1 MGNKTINDSHIG
13 DIGKHSGLYVPEP
26 PFRPGEKNDFS
37 HVYIPPAGASKRP
50 EPTCKPF
57 DITDLAYGLIRVLD
71 DDNQAVGDW
80 NINIEPNILIQ
91 GLKDM
96 QLTRMFDDRMQ
107 LMHRVGKISFY
118 MKCTGEEAISV
129 AHNLAIEKDDM
140 IFPSYRN
147 QGMLISRGE
156 KLLNMMC
163 QCLSNVK
170 DNCKGRQLP
179 IMYSSKALNFFS
191 ISGNLTT
198 QFSQAVGWAMAEA
211 RKKGKQLATTFI
223 GDGSTAELDFH
234 SALNF
239 AATYNP
245 PVILNIV
252 NNQWAISSN
261 QRIAGGERT
270 TFAARGIGFGLPSLR
285 VDGND
290 FLAVYAATKWAAERA
305 RSGHGATVIEYFTY
319 RVAPHS
325 TSDDPSAYRPADEE
339 KHWPLGDP
347 LERLKTHLIHI
358 GEWSEQQH
366 EALVE
371 EYTIRIKKAY
381 KEAESYGT
389 LKSGDRP
396 DVTTMFEDVFEE
408 ITPNLIRQRQ
418 ELGL

>member
-1 MGNKTINDSHIG
+1 MKQDELDGHDELDRHN
-13 DIGKHSGLYVPEP
+13 GLYVPEP
-26 PFRPGEKNDFS
+26 KFRPGELNDFS
-37 HVYIPPAGASKRP
+37 HIDIGANLSARPAIDSKAD
-50 EPTCKPF
+50 
-57 DITDLAYGLIRVLD
+57 DIRGFAYGLIRVLD
-71 DDNQAVGDW
+71 DEGNAGGQW
-80 NINIEPNILIQ
+80 NLDIEPEILLQ

-96 QLTRMFDDRMQ
+96 LLTRMFDDRMQ
-107 LMHRVGKISFY
+107 MMHRVGKISFY

-129 AHNLAIEKDDM
+129 AHSLALDNDDM
-140 IFPSYRN
+140 VFPSYRN
-147 QGMLISRGE
+147 QGILISRGYP
-156 KLLNMMC
+156 LLNMMC
-163 QCLSNVK
+163 QCLSNAK

-179 IMYSSKALNFFS
+179 IMYSWKDGNFFT
-191 ISGNLTT
+191 ISGNLAT

-211 RKKGKQLATTFI
+211 RKRGNRLATSFV

-245 PVILNIV
+245 PVILNII

-261 QRIAGGERT
+261 QVIAGGERT
-270 TFAARGIGFGLPSLR
+270 TFAARGVGFGLPSLR

-290 FLAVYAATKWAAERA
+290 FLAVYAVSKWAADRA
-305 RSGHGATVIEYFTY
+305 RAGYGATVIEYFTY

-325 TSDDPSAYRPADEE
+325 TSDDPSAYRPVDED
-339 KHWPLGDP
+339 KNWPLGDP
-347 LERLKTHLIHI
+347 LERLKIHLVKI
-358 GEWSEQQH
+358 GAWSDEQHDELTEQ
-366 EALVE
+366 
-371 EYTIRIKKAY
+371 YKAQLKGDY